1 MRMRKHTVYSFL
13 EVVGILFI
21 LAWLFGCANVDYEKE
36 AHYRQ
41 NMGGKGQMYSFKLT
55 PKR

>member
-1 MRMRKHTVYSFL
+1 MKKYTIYSFL
-13 EVVGILFI
+13 EFLGILFI
-21 LAWLFGCANVDYEKE
+21 LSFLFGCANVDYEKE

-41 NMGGKGQMYSFKLT
+41 DMGGHGQLYSFKLT

>member
-1 MRMRKHTVYSFL
+1 MRKHTVYSFL